1 MVANMDETLHNNS
14 LLDYSRIDK
23 RFHLYTR
30 DLDVTNKSYI
40 YGEVDPT
47 VIVSLLS
54 NENVLQE
61 GDSFLDIGSGCGKM
75 IISLANNHRFYNN
88 NFTGIEIHQTRYDES
103 ISLLDKYELYTRAE
117 FILGNYNTLYL
128 KNYNVLYCCNTIFG
142 EKENEQ
148 LYDKILR
155 EFSGYFILF
164 EYNNK
169 LAPYV
174 IRNYI
179 VKTSWNNRVDIWLF
193 HI

>member
-1 MVANMDETLHNNS
+1 MVTKTDENLHTS
-14 LLDYSRIDK
+14 LLDYNRIDK

-30 DLDVTNKSYI
+30 ELDVTNKSYI

-47 VIVSLLS
+47 EIMSLLLK
-54 NENVLQE
+54 ENILQE
-61 GDSFLDIGSGCGKM
+61 GDTFLDIGSGCGKM
-75 IISLANNHRFYNN
+75 IISLANNHYFSNN
-88 NFTGIEIHQTRYDES
+88 NFTGIEIHQTRYDAS
-103 ISLLDKYELYTRAE
+103 IALLDSYELHDKAE

-142 EKENEQ
+142 EKENEE

-169 LAPYV
+169 LTPYV
-174 IRNYI
+174 IRNYV